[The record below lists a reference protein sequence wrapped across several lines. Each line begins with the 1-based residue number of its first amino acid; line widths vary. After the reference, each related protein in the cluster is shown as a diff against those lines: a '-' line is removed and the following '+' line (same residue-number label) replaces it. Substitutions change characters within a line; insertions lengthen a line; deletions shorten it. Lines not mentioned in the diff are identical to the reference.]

1 MKMRG
6 MMFELMGGEPAD
18 ESEPNKMGTLSES
31 FCRGGRDARLPSTPE
46 ETKRANEAFG
56 QGDLQAGLVS
66 RIPMGDSLRIHGLR
80 GEGDMP
86 RFTMWGETELPDYS
100 RS

>member
-1 MKMRG
+1 MKMG
-6 MMFELMGGEPAD
+6 VMIGLMGGEPAED
-18 ESEPNKMGTLSES
+18 SAPNKMGSLSES
-31 FCRGGRDARLPSTPE
+31 FCRSNRDSRLPSTPE

-66 RIPMGDSLRIHGLR
+66 RIPMGDDLRIHGLR
-80 GEGDMP
+80 GEEDLP

>member
-1 MKMRG
+1 MKG
-6 MMFELMGGEPAD
+6 MSIIAMMDGEPAE
-18 ESEPNKMGTLSES
+18 ESSPNQMGRLSES
-31 FCRGGRDARLPSTPE
+31 FCRGNRDSRLPSTPE

-66 RIPMGDSLRIHGLR
+66 RIPMGEDLRIHGLR
-80 GEGDMP
+80 GEPDLP
-86 RFTMWGETELPDYS
+86 RLTMWGETELPDYS